1 MDILIVLESSNGKIH
16 RMSLEAI
23 SAAQNLASE
32 FDLKIA
38 ALAMG
43 ENANA
48 LCEEA
53 SRFNLEEIIKVDN
66 DLLLEYSSD
75 GYAETLNQVISRENP
90 KFIFFGHTYQV
101 RDYVPRLSAKL
112 MKPFLADN
120 VAINLS
126 EHSVSCTKQMYAK
139 LLSDILTSNSGPFLV
154 LQSAAYSSE
163 EIRSGDCPVEMLAL
177 NDFND

>member
-1 MDILIVLESSNGKIH
+1 MDILIVLENSNGKIH

-75 GYAETLNQVISRENP
+75 GYAETLNQVISREKP
-90 KFIFFGHTYQV
+90 KFIFFWAHLSG
-101 RDYVPRLSAKL
+101 PRL
-112 MKPFLADN
+112 
-120 VAINLS
+120 
-126 EHSVSCTKQMYAK
+126 CTKAQRETHET
-139 LLSDILTSNSGPFLV
+139 LFG
-154 LQSAAYSSE
+154 
-163 EIRSGDCPVEMLAL
+163 R
-177 NDFND
+177 

>member
-32 FDLKIA
+32 LDLKIA

-53 SRFNLEEIIKVDN
+53 SRFNLEEIIKVEN

-120 VAINLS
+120 VA
-126 EHSVSCTKQMYAK
+126 
-139 LLSDILTSNSGPFLV
+139 
-154 LQSAAYSSE
+154 
-163 EIRSGDCPVEMLAL
+163 
-177 NDFND
+177 